1 MEEKYI
7 HVYCGAGNGK
17 SSAALGLAVKA
28 ACAGKSVF
36 LIQFLKGRDAA
47 GLDYMKKLEP
57 EIKLFTF
64 DKFERPFSELTDKE
78 KEEELIHIR
87 NGMNF
92 AKKVLSTG
100 ECDLLILDEILGL
113 SATGAVSQEE
123 LKALFD
129 EMPDGMELIL
139 TGIENPKWLWPYVS
153 EVTELVTDYQADE
166 T

>member
-36 LIQFLKGRDAA
+36 LIQFLKCRDAA